1 MEPSVAPL
9 EGYRVVDLSS
19 GIPGGYATKV
29 LADAGADVVKIE
41 APEGD
46 FLRDWSS
53 SGAEIAAGDDGALFQ
68 YLAGS
73 KSSVVV
79 DPDGDL
85 SPVGDLLA
93 GADAAVWS
101 RGSRLAELPALTP
114 AALRADHPHLNVVT
128 ITPFGLDGPWA
139 ERPATEA
146 TVSALCGGPA
156 SYRGDI
162 SIPPVLAGGRLTDW
176 TGGMM
181 AAVAALAARHRTLR
195 TGEGDLVDLSLL
207 ESAILTQTMYAV
219 TFDTMAGF
227 PFRAR
232 RAATVPDIHPTVD
245 GYVGFMVVTGQQ
257 WLDFCVLIDR
267 PDWADD
273 ESLMK
278 LTRRNARYDELRAVI
293 EAWTSSRTTAEIV
306 DFAALLRV
314 PVAPVG
320 NGETVTG
327 YDHFADG
334 GSYVR
339 NPRGGFLQ
347 PALPYRLAGTPPA
360 PGPAPRLGEHTGLV
374 AGRRRPPAGATDRT
388 EPVAARPFEGLRVL
402 EFTAFWAGPIVGNI
416 LGMLGADVIHV
427 ESAKRPDGM
436 RFNTVKPMSE
446 AGWWDWSPLFHGPN
460 TDKRGL
466 TLDMSSDRGRQ
477 LARDLAAQS
486 DVAVENYSPRVM
498 DEWGLDYD
506 SLSSSNPRLI
516 MLRMPAFGLSGPW
529 RDRVGYAQT
538 MEQVSGMAW
547 VSGPGDGP
555 PVTLYGPA
563 DPIGGCHG
571 LIGLLLA
578 LEHRRL
584 TGKGTLVEAPQVGGV
599 LNLAGEQVVEFSA
612 YGALL
617 SRTGNRSPWAAP
629 QNTYL
634 CADADADGLHD
645 SWVVISVEHDDQWV
659 ALRDALGQP
668 PWSKAPELDVA
679 RGRHAAADLIDREL
693 SAWCRERP
701 TQEVV
706 ADLTAAGVPAA
717 PVLAAHHA
725 ARIEQLAHRRF
736 FEPVTHPVTGESLH
750 SGFPA
755 RFSAGPARLHQR
767 PAPMLGQHNREI
779 LTELLGLDDAEI
791 QQLARDGVIG
801 THVGGGHAW

>member
-1 MEPSVAPL
+1 VTVAAPL
-9 EGYRVVDLSS
+9 DGYRVIDLSS

-29 LADAGADVVKIE
+29 LADAGADVIKVE

-46 FLRDWSS
+46 VLRRWSS
-53 SGAEIAAGDDGALFQ
+53 SGAQIAPGDDGALFQ

-85 SPVGDLLA
+85 APVRHLLS

-101 RGSRLAELPALTP
+101 RGSRLADLPALAP
-114 AALRADHPHLNVVT
+114 AGLRSAFPHLTVVA

-139 ERPATEA
+139 ARPATEA

-156 SYRGDI
+156 SYRGDV
-162 SIPPVLAGGRLTDW
+162 SFPPVLAGGRLTDW

-181 AAVAALAARHRTLR
+181 AAVATLAARHRGLQ
-195 TGEGDLVDLSLL
+195 TGVGELVDVSVL

-219 TFDTMAGF
+219 TFETTAGF

-232 RAATVPDIHPTVD
+232 RTATVPDIHPTAD
-245 GYVGFMVVTGQQ
+245 GFVGFMVVTGQQ
-257 WLDFCVLIDR
+257 WLDFCVLVER

-278 LTRRNARYDELRAVI
+278 LTGRNARYGELRAAI
-293 EAWTSSRTTAEIV
+293 DAWTSGRTTAEIV
-306 DFAALLRV
+306 DFAVLLRV

-320 NGETVTG
+320 NGATVSG
-327 YDHFADG
+327 YDHFAESG
-334 GSYVR
+334 FYVT
-339 NPRGGFLQ
+339 NPRSGFRQ
-347 PALPYRLAGTPPA
+347 PNVPYRLAGLPSPTLR
-360 PGPAPRLGEHTGLV
+360 PAPRLGEHTGGV
-374 AGRRRPPAGATDRT
+374 PVRDAPFSVEPDPSRPVPQ
-388 EPVAARPFEGLRVL
+388 RPFEGLRVL

-446 AGWWDWSPLFHGPN
+446 PGWWEWSPLFQGPN

-466 TLDMSSDRGRQ
+466 TLDLSSDRGRE
-477 LARDLAAQS
+477 LARRLAAES
-486 DVAVENYSPRVM
+486 DVVVENYSPRVM
-498 DEWGLDYD
+498 DEWGLSYE
-506 SLSSSNPRLI
+506 SLRASNPSLI
-516 MLRMPAFGLSGPW
+516 MVRMPAFGLSGPW

-547 VSGPGDGP
+547 VSGRADGP

-578 LEHRRL
+578 LEHRRW
-584 TGKGTLVEAPQVGGV
+584 TGEGTLVEAPQIGGV
-599 LNLAGEQVVEFSA
+599 LSLAAEQVIEFSA

-617 SRTGNRSPWAAP
+617 HRTGNRSPWAAP

-634 CADADADGLHD
+634 CADVDSDGLRD
-645 SWVVISVEHDDQWV
+645 TWVVISVEHDQQWD
-659 ALRDALGQP
+659 ALRAALGDP
-668 PWSKAPELDVA
+668 PWMKVPELDSA
-679 RGRHAAADLIDREL
+679 AGRHAAADAIDAEL
-693 SAWCRERP
+693 SAWCATRLASD
-701 TQEVV
+701 VV
-706 ADLTAAGVPAA
+706 AHLAAAGVPVA
-717 PVLAAHHA
+717 PVLPAHDA
-725 ARIEQLAHRRF
+725 VRIEQLVHRRF
-736 FEPVTHPVTGESLH
+736 FEPVTHSVTGESLH

-755 RFSAGPARLHQR
+755 RFSFGPERLHQR
-767 PAPMLGQHNREI
+767 PAPLLGQHNEEI
-779 LTELLGLDDAEI
+779 LAELLGLDEAEI
-791 QQLARDGVIG
+791 KELARDGVIG
-801 THVGGGHAW
+801 TQVGGGHAW